1 MRRLARMRELE
12 VWIAW
17 VRLGGVLFAF
27 LEVGI
32 FAPGYPGNYEAYAWA
47 TTGVFAVGAMALWQ
61 LTRRA
66 YRPVVGLVALV
77 FDLCVIAAYSTV
89 YPYEYGAP
97 TRWALI
103 LVVIEGALRY
113 GLRGGVSLS
122 VVLLPFLVFLEWWR
136 AHEFGGPHFITD
148 RVTFPFGIFVL
159 SGIIV
164 GWLVRRPG
172 GQAELAGARAYEAES
187 CATSSAGGSMSS
199 RPPIDVPAR
208 SGRRLRST
216 EPSARSF
223 VSSAASSR
231 SIA

>member
-32 FAPGYPGNYEAYAWA
+32 FAPGYPGNYEAYASA

-89 YPYEYGAP
+89 YSYAYGAP

-122 VVLLPFLVFLEWWR
+122 VVPSAVPRLPGV
-136 AHEFGGPHFITD
+136 
-148 RVTFPFGIFVL
+148 V
-159 SGIIV
+159 
-164 GWLVRRPG
+164 
-172 GQAELAGARAYEAES
+172 AGARVRWPALHHRPRHLPVRHLRPQRDHRRLAR
-187 CATSSAGGSMSS
+187 SSPRRGGRARRRAGPT
-199 RPPIDVPAR
+199 RPRAARPAR
-208 SGRRLRST
+208 PAGRCPRGGQSMCPRARVVARGST
-216 EPSARSF
+216 EPSARS
-223 VSSAASSR
+223 S
-231 SIA
+231 